1 MDSSDSASAIVELD
15 KRYLVH
21 PYDPGGERVVIVGGE
36 GCTVRDIDGREYLD
50 AHAGAWLTQVGHG
63 RRELADAAAAQMRE
77 LAHFTTY
84 WEYTTLPAAK
94 LAERLIEKAPAN
106 LAKVRFGSSGSECDD
121 EALQIVRQFHRNRGT
136 TDRTIVLTLR
146 GGYHGRSV
154 ADATL
159 AGMRDR
165 AVFIDGSVHQL
176 TPPWPYHAELYDG
189 EKLTDFCVRELEE
202 TIERIGA
209 GRIAAMFGEL
219 VMGPAGMIAPPDD
232 YWPRIAEVLHRH
244 GILFVA
250 DEVVTAFGRAGDWYA
265 SNIYGIEPDVMVL
278 AKGIASGYMPL
289 GAILLSDEVAREV
302 ASVDTGGSYGGHM
315 TACAVGLANMD
326 IIERESLHEA
336 ARERGAQ
343 LMAELAPLLNLSIVG
358 DVHGKGLMLGVELVR
373 DKTTREPLRS
383 AGYQLCQRIRREA
396 GILVGGRDNLFV
408 IMPPLVISKEQV
420 TQLATGIESVLANF
434 TESADVQEEISTMK
448 PSS

>member
-1 MDSSDSASAIVELD
+1 MDSSDTASAIVELD
-15 KRYLVH
+15 RRYLVH
-21 PYDPGGERVVIVGGE
+21 PYDPAGERVVIVGGN

-77 LAHFTTY
+77 LAHYTTY

-94 LAERLIEKAPAN
+94 LAERLIEKAPSS
-106 LAKVRFGSSGSECDD
+106 LARVRYGSSGSECDD
-121 EALQIVRQFHRNRGT
+121 EALQIVRQFHRSRGA
-136 TDRTIVLTLR
+136 TDRMVVLTLR
-146 GGYHGRSV
+146 GAYHGRSI

-159 AGMRDR
+159 AGVGDSSL
-165 AVFIDGSVHQL
+165 FIDGTVHQL
-176 TPPWPYHAELYDG
+176 TPPWPYHVELYHG
-189 EKLTDFCVRELEE
+189 NNVTDFCVRELEE
-202 TIERIGA
+202 TIDRIGA

-219 VMGPAGMIAPPDD
+219 VMGPAGMIAPPED
-232 YWPRIAEVLHRH
+232 YWPRIIEVLHKH

-289 GAILLSDEVAREV
+289 GAILLSDEVAHEV

-326 IIERESLHEA
+326 IIEREGLHEA
-336 ARERGAQ
+336 ARDRGAQ
-343 LMAELAPLLNLSIVG
+343 LMAELAPLLDLPIVG
-358 DVHGKGLMLGVELVR
+358 DVHGKGLMLGVELVC
-373 DKTTREPLRS
+373 DKTTRKPLRS
-383 AGYQLCQRIRREA
+383 AGYGLCQRIRREA
-396 GILVGGRDNLFV
+396 GILLGGRDNFFV

-420 TQLATGIESVLANF
+420 TQIATGLESVLAEF
-434 TESADVQEEISTMK
+434 SHSAEVQAELSALQL
-448 PSS
+448 SS